1 MSLQLFARMTKV
13 NEAERTVTG
22 IIANEAPDR
31 SGEVFDYASSKPHFE
46 KWSGDIAKATDG
58 KSIGNVRAMHG
69 NVAAGVVKQM
79 QMDDVAKSIVVTAH
93 VVDDNEWAKVQKGV
107 YTGFSIGGSY
117 ARKWKGDDGLQRY
130 EAKPCEVSLVDQ
142 PCNPDATFAVTKAD
156 GSEELR
162 KFEAPTG
169 GDDLAKAGK
178 RHSAKDREAL
188 DKIDAHNKAIG
199 EHHKAIEG
207 HHKAIAE
214 HQQGIADCC
223 ASMGASGSAGGDAAD
238 AGDAGV
244 EQAQK
249 LAKAADDMQ
258 KLTAERD
265 GLAKRLEDAQAEI
278 KKLGEQPAA
287 PKGAARA
294 VEKGL
299 PGDEAGK
306 QADTGPVLKADGT
319 LDQFETARKLIK
331 ISHANPVAGLVR

>member
-162 KFEAPTG
+162 KFEAPAG
-169 GDDLAKAGK
+169 GDDLTKAGK
-178 RHSAKDREAL
+178 RHSTKDQEAL
-188 DKIDAHNKAIG
+188 DKIAAHNKAIG
-199 EHHKAIEG
+199 E

-223 ASMGASGSAGGDAAD
+223 ASMGASGSDGGAGSGAD
-238 AGDAGV
+238 DAGV

-249 LAKAADDMQ
+249 LAKAADDLQ

-278 KKLGEQPAA
+278 KKLGEQPVP

-306 QADTGPVLKADGT
+306 QADTDPVLKADGT
-319 LDQFETARKLIK
+319 VDQFETARKLIK
-331 ISHANPVAGLVR
+331 LSHANPVAGLGR